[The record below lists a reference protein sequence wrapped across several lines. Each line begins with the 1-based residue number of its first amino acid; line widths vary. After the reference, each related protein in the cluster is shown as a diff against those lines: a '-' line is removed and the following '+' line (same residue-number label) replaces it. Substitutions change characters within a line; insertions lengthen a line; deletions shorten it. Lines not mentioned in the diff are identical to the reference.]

1 VEGVADRAIESVIA
15 TRVTPPD
22 EDEAPA

>member
-1 VEGVADRAIESVIA
+1 VEHVADRAIESVIA